1 MAKLIT
7 EKLQNLEVELNELKV
22 KDPLGIKATNET
34 LNAKIDELNK
44 RIDDLKNE
52 TEKNVSSLRTES
64 EAKIKQIIDEIT
76 PIITNHAKALNVLLN
91 TK

>member
-44 RIDDLKNE
+44 RIDDLKNKMELLKTEFE
-52 TEKNVSSLRTES
+52 T
-64 EAKIKQIIDEIT
+64 KIKQIIDEIT

-91 TK
+91 AK

>member
-34 LNAKIDELNK
+34 LNK

-52 TEKNVSSLRTES
+52 MELLRTES
-64 EAKIKQIIDEIT
+64 ETKIKQIIDEIT

-91 TK
+91 AK

>member
-52 TEKNVSSLRTES
+52 TEKNISSLRTES
-64 EAKIKQIIDEIT
+64 ETKIKQIIDEIT

-91 TK
+91 AK

>member
-7 EKLQNLEVELNELKV
+7 EKLQNLEVELNDLTV
-22 KDPLGIKATNET
+22 KDPLGIKGPNET

-44 RIDDLKNE
+44 RIDELKNE
-52 TEKNVSSLRTES
+52 T

-76 PIITNHAKALNVLLN
+76 PIITNHAKALNVLLKGSM
-91 TK
+91 TPGTSCHAK

>member
-1 MAKLIT
+1 MARLIT

-44 RIDDLKNE
+44 RIHDLKNKME
-52 TEKNVSSLRTES
+52 LLRTES
-64 EAKIKQIIDEIT
+64 ETKIKQIIDEIT
-76 PIITNHAKALNVLLN
+76 PIITNHAKALNVLLIA
-91 TK
+91 K

>member
-1 MAKLIT
+1 T
-7 EKLQNLEVELNELKV
+7 EKLQNLEFELNKLKV

-52 TEKNVSSLRTES
+52 TE
-64 EAKIKQIIDEIT
+64 AKIKQIIDEIT

-91 TK
+91 AK

>member
-91 TK
+91 AK

>member
-64 EAKIKQIIDEIT
+64 ETKIKQIIDEIT

-91 TK
+91 AK

>member
-52 TEKNVSSLRTES
+52 S

-76 PIITNHAKALNVLLN
+76 PIITNHAKALNVLLKGSM
-91 TK
+91 TPGTSCHAK

>member
-7 EKLQNLEVELNELKV
+7 EKLQNLEVELNERKV

-64 EAKIKQIIDEIT
+64 E
-76 PIITNHAKALNVLLN
+76 

>member
-52 TEKNVSSLRTES
+52 TEKNISSLRTES

-91 TK
+91 AK